1 MYGGTVIKYPPD
13 KNKNLGG
20 ALMEKADILKKLADA
35 VAEGEE
41 ELTVELTKKA
51 VDAGL
56 SPVEIINDG
65 LTVGIN
71 IVGERFGAGEYFL
84 PDLLLGAKAMEA
96 GINILEPLMVGG
108 EREYIGRVI
117 MGTVEGDLHSIGKNI
132 VINMLKAAGF
142 EVFDLG
148 VDVPTSKFAEEIKRL
163 NPNIV
168 GISALLTST
177 MRKQQEIIEFLKEQG
192 LRDKVK
198 VMIGGAPIS
207 QSWAD
212 KIGADGYAE
221 DAIGAVKVAKSLL

>member
-1 MYGGTVIKYPPD
+1 
-13 KNKNLGG
+13 
-20 ALMEKADILKKLADA
+20 MEKAEIMKKLADA
-35 VAEGEE
+35 VAEGDD

-51 VDAGL
+51 LDTGME
-56 SPVEIINDG
+56 PVQIINDG
-65 LTVGIN
+65 LTTGIN
-71 IVGERFGAGEYFL
+71 VVGECFGAGEYFL

-96 GINILEPLMVGG
+96 GIEILEPLLAGA
-108 EREYIGRVI
+108 EREFVGRVI

-132 VINMLKAAGF
+132 VIIMLKAAGF
-142 EVFDLG
+142 EVYDLG

-163 NPNIV
+163 NPDIV

-177 MRKQQEIIEFLKEQG
+177 VGRQEEIIEYLKEEGMREQ
-192 LRDKVK
+192 VK

-221 DAIGAVKVAKSLL
+221 DAIGAVRVAKNLL

>member
-1 MYGGTVIKYPPD
+1 
-13 KNKNLGG
+13 
-20 ALMEKADILKKLADA
+20 MEKADILKNLADA
-35 VAEGEE
+35 IAEGDED
-41 ELTVELTKKA
+41 LAVELTKKA

-56 SPVEIINDG
+56 EPVKIINDG

-71 IVGERFGAGEYFL
+71 VVGERFGAGEYFL

-96 GINILEPLMVGG
+96 GINILEPLMAGG
-108 EREYIGRVI
+108 EREFIGRVI

-163 NPNIV
+163 NPDIV

-177 MRKQQEIIEFLKEQG
+177 VGKQQEIIEFLKEQG
-192 LRDKVK
+192 IRDKVK

-221 DAIGAVKVAKSLL
+221 DAIGAVKVAKNLL

>member
-1 MYGGTVIKYPPD
+1 
-13 KNKNLGG
+13 
-20 ALMEKADILKKLADA
+20 MEKADILKELADA

-41 ELTVELTKKA
+41 ELAVELTKKA

-56 SPVEIINDG
+56 EPVEIINDG

-71 IVGERFGAGEYFL
+71 VVGERFGAGEYFL

-96 GINILEPLMVGG
+96 GINILEPLMAGG
-108 EREYIGRVI
+108 EREFIGRVI

-148 VDVPTSKFAEEIKRL
+148 VDVPTSKFVEEIKRL
-163 NPNIV
+163 NPDIV

-192 LRDKVK
+192 MRDKVK

-221 DAIGAVKVAKSLL
+221 DAIGAVEIAKNLL